1 MSKEKLL
8 CIALEKDD
16 KMADISKNI
25 KMSKYWDFKFKA
37 KKCKTLW

>member
-1 MSKEKLL
+1 MEIKMSKETLL

-25 KMSKYWDFKFKA
+25 KMSKY
-37 KKCKTLW
+37 